1 MLNQLGARL
10 LTNHSW
16 SGSKVYGNFDSSGS
30 SEWRTKCLH
39 QNGEIPDAILV
50 SLGMNDF
57 GNGIPVGKGYFQT
70 AYENAVAVAM
80 SLSGCRDLLCNH
92 LSGSGQWTAGISKR
106 VKGNSL
112 ESYNAAIRKCA
123 AAYGCRLIDLR
134 KMNVMYETMDG
145 CHPNVQECI
154 SWQSAGYRDC

>member
-1 MLNQLGARL
+1 
-10 LTNHSW
+10 
-16 SGSKVYGNFDSSGS
+16 
-30 SEWRTKCLH
+30 
-39 QNGEIPDAILV
+39 
-50 SLGMNDF
+50 
-57 GNGIPVGKGYFQT
+57 
-70 AYENAVAVAM
+70 M

-145 CHPNVQECI
+145 CHPNVQGMYQLAVGWIQGLLTNSVSVEKKPGNLENKLIVVLIFSGDCI
-154 SWQSAGYRDC
+154 ISFIVDSYFRISA